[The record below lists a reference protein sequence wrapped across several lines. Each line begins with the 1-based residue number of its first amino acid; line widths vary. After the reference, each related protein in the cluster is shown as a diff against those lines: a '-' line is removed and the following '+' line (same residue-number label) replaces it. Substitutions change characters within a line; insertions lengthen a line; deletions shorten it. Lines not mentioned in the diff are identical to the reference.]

1 MILLLRSVTA
11 RSMMSATAMTEASNK
26 GQMGQPAAWMMA
38 NKVGAPRCL
47 VLLSAHFSKNAA
59 RALSTFPV
67 DKFVDFL
74 WAARRLPRECPR
86 ESAAIKISSIL
97 SGAETAA
104 YGIESASV
112 RDCRA
117 LL

>member
-1 MILLLRSVTA
+1 
-11 RSMMSATAMTEASNK
+11 
-26 GQMGQPAAWMMA
+26 
-38 NKVGAPRCL
+38 L
-47 VLLSAHFSKNAA
+47 VLLSAHFSKKAA
-59 RALSTFPV
+59 RALSTFTV

-74 WAARRLPRECPR
+74 WAACGLPRER
-86 ESAAIKISSIL
+86 RRDSAAIKISSAV

-117 LL
+117 AL